1 MHKAHFFL
9 FLFWQNMIEKLI
21 MKENDIHK
29 EWALIIKKE
38 LNDCDN
44 DVDADENIDYED
56 DGCDHE

>member
-1 MHKAHFFL
+1 MV
-9 FLFWQNMIEKLI
+9 EKLI